1 MKRTQLIIAL
11 AVGTLVTLG
20 EISCTSKKS
29 APQAD
34 IRTDPK
40 PSAVGAIP
48 AASAPPVAL
57 PSPAS
62 TEPAA
67 AGAAYSALIISLHSG
82 GEMLLTDASGR
93 RTGYNETNGN
103 SWQEIPNSTYGDE
116 SIDAPDDD
124 ASTDEKSLDLRP
136 PTPGVYTLTVFGT
149 REGAYDLEL
158 RATKG
163 TELEPPIVIRNVP
176 SRPGSRETYTV
187 SIPAGRE
194 GAIAISPPKNRT

>member
-1 MKRTQLIIAL
+1 MKRTQLVIAL
-11 AVGTLVTLG
+11 SVGALVSLG
-20 EISCTSKKS
+20 EIGCTSKKS
-29 APQAD
+29 TPQAD
-34 IRTDPK
+34 IRPDAK

-48 AASAPPVAL
+48 ATSAPPVAA
-57 PSPAS
+57 PSPVTA
-62 TEPAA
+62 EPAA
-67 AGAAYSALIISLHSG
+67 VGAYSALIINLHSG

-93 RTGYNETNGN
+93 RTGYNQANGS

-136 PTPGVYTLTVFGT
+136 PAPGVYTLTVYGT

-163 TELEPPIVIRNVP
+163 AELEPPIVIRDVP
-176 SRPGSRETYTV
+176 STPGSKETYTISV
-187 SIPAGRE
+187 PAGRE
-194 GAIAISPPKNRT
+194 GTVGISSAKNRT

>member
-11 AVGTLVTLG
+11 AVGTLVLLI
-20 EISCTSKKS
+20 EIGCTSKKS
-29 APQAD
+29 TPQAEF
-34 IRTDPK
+34 RTNAK
-40 PSAVGAIP
+40 PAVVAAIP
-48 AASAPPVAL
+48 ATSAPPIAAA
-57 PSPAS
+57 SPVS

-67 AGAAYSALIISLHSG
+67 AGGAYSALIISLHSG

-136 PTPGVYTLTVFGT
+136 PAPGVYTLTVYGT

-158 RATKG
+158 RAAKG

-176 SRPGSRETYTV
+176 SRPGSKESYTV
-187 SIPAGRE
+187 SVPAGRE
-194 GAIAISPPKNRT
+194 SVVAISPSKNGT